1 MSSGLLLA
9 RKGCQPDVTV
19 KESLVKLTSF
29 TQALAT
35 LFVLSTLAA
44 CTGTGVDAAS
54 SSGISAG
61 AVASLGGNSSDSA
74 CAAQYVDGTQPQLT
88 NSKLAAK
95 TRTLCFAEFA
105 VLHSGVTRTPLWASE
120 HLTYNELLMDIDRKD
135 NFHAEATLP
144 EDERAELAD
153 YVGSGY
159 DRGHLAPAA
168 DMPSVEAMSESF
180 SLANMTPQ
188 NATNNRGIWSSM
200 ESKTRD
206 LAKQRGELYVVS
218 GAIFAGTAL
227 QRINNRVLVPSSYFK
242 AVYDANTGESGAYWV
257 ANDGNRNYKILSIA
271 ELTQTA
277 GIDPFPSI
285 STFSKNN
292 KMSLPTP

>member
-1 MSSGLLLA
+1 MKPSPA
-9 RKGCQPDVTV
+9 
-19 KESLVKLTSF
+19 

-35 LFVLSTLAA
+35 LFVLSTLTA
-44 CTGTGVDAAS
+44 CVSTGS
-54 SSGISAG
+54 SSISTPTVSATS
-61 AVASLGGNSSDSA
+61 ADST
-74 CAAQYVDGTQPQLT
+74 CAMQYAEGTQPELINT
-88 NSKLAAK
+88 KLAPK
-95 TRTLCFAEFA
+95 TRTLCFSEYA

-120 HLTYNELLMDIDRKD
+120 HLTYNELLMNIDRKD
-135 NFHAEATLP
+135 NFHAEKSLP

-153 YVGSGY
+153 YAGSGY

-188 NATNNRGIWSSM
+188 NPSNNRGLWSSI

-206 LAKQRGELYVVS
+206 LAMQRGELYVVS
-218 GAIFAGTAL
+218 GAIFAGASL
-227 QRINNRVLVPSSYFK
+227 QRINDRVLVPTSYFK

-257 ANDGNRNYKILSIA
+257 ANDATKNYKMLSIA

-285 STFSKNN
+285 SQFSKN
-292 KMSLPTP
+292 SLMTLPQP

>member
-1 MSSGLLLA
+1 MKPSPA
-9 RKGCQPDVTV
+9 
-19 KESLVKLTSF
+19 

-35 LFVLSTLAA
+35 LFILSTLTA
-44 CTGTGVDAAS
+44 CASTGTSGINTPTTPATTAIGSGAAS
-54 SSGISAG
+54 SD
-61 AVASLGGNSSDSA
+61 VA
-74 CAAQYVDGTQPQLT
+74 CAAQYVDGTQPELT
-88 NSKLAAK
+88 NTKLAAK
-95 TRTLCFAEFA
+95 TRPLCFSAYS

-120 HLTYNELLMDIDRKD
+120 HLTYAGLLMNIDRKD
-135 NFHAEATLP
+135 NFHAEKSLP

-153 YVGSGY
+153 YAGSGY

-188 NATNNRGIWSSM
+188 NPTNNRGLWSSI

-206 LAKQRGELYVVS
+206 LAMQRGELYVVS
-218 GAIFAGTAL
+218 GAIFAGASL
-227 QRINNRVLVPSSYFK
+227 QRINDRVLVPTSYFK

-257 ANDGNRNYKILSIA
+257 ANDATKNYKMLSIA

-285 STFSKNN
+285 SQFSKN
-292 KMSLPTP
+292 SLMALPQP